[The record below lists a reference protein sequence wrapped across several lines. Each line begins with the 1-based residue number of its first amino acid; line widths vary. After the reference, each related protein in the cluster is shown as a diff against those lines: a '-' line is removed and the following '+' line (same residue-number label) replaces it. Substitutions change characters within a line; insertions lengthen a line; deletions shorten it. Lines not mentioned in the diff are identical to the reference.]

1 MVLISVKILK
11 EYWEKHPQSKTPLQ
25 KWASE
30 VKEADWKSF
39 SDVKNHFASADY
51 VGNGRVVF
59 NIKGNDFR
67 IVALM
72 IYRVRTVFIRFV
84 GSHSEYDKIK
94 DIQNI

>member
-1 MVLISVKILK
+1 MVLISVKMLR
-11 EYWEKHPQSKTPLQ
+11 EFWEKYPQAKTPLQ

-30 VKEADWKSF
+30 VKEADWQTF
-39 SDVKNHFASADY
+39 TDVKNHFASADY

-72 IYRVRTVFIRFV
+72 IYKVRTVYIRFV
-84 GSHSEYDKIK
+84 GTHKEYDKLK
-94 DIQNI
+94 DIQNC

>member
-1 MVLISVKILK
+1 MVLIAVKTLK
-11 EYWEKHPQSKTPLQ
+11 EYWEENPTSKSALQ
-25 KWASE
+25 KWAAE
-30 VKEADWKSF
+30 VKEADWSAF
-39 SDVKNHFASADY
+39 SDVKNHFSSADY

-59 NIKGNDFR
+59 NIKGNQLR

-84 GSHSEYDKIK
+84 GSHSEYDLIK